1 MSGIDPNKSELV
13 YPKHDHVKSKSPQ
26 TVDNSASTLQRL
38 CCFPCPKP
46 HCPLKAMCFAPFP
59 PSKPCHPSSRRFA
72 PAVLPPP
79 FRHAAHAATSR
90 NARNPRSPLVR
101 LVVWLVLN
109 GLRSEKVQAGMLRR
123 GARGSRRAARAS
135 RLFAS
140 MGRNEKTGLAGWWAP
155 CLFGFFCLAPLEF
168 SWFLHCVI

>member
-26 TVDNSASTLQRL
+26 TVDNSAGTLQRL

-46 HCPLKAMCFAPFP
+46 HCPLKAMCFALSLSATLFSPFP
-59 PSKPCHPSSRRFA
+59 PSKPCHPSSRCFA

-109 GLRSEKVQAGMLRR
+109 GLRSEKVQAGMLRCGLAAR
-123 GARGSRRAARAS
+123 GARQPPVRFDGP
-135 RLFAS
+135 
-140 MGRNEKTGLAGWWAP
+140 K
-155 CLFGFFCLAPLEF
+155 
-168 SWFLHCVI
+168 